1 MRVFLQ
7 QRPDAGEAPRYVQL
21 TLQPDLFG
29 GWELLR
35 ETGQIGG
42 RASLKREQYLLQD
55 EANAAFEKAR
65 DSHLKRGFQLSEK
78 LDAGMIGLN
87 RGMMSDPAAPFGG
100 VKASGLG
107 REGSHHGLIEFC
119 EAKYV
124 SVIW

>member
-42 RASLKREQYLLQD
+42 RATLKREQYLLQD

-65 DSHLKRGFQLSEK
+65 DSHLKRGFQLMFARGA
-78 LDAGMIGLN
+78 DA
-87 RGMMSDPAAPFGG
+87 PT
-100 VKASGLG
+100 
-107 REGSHHGLIEFC
+107 
-119 EAKYV
+119 
-124 SVIW
+124 

>member
-35 ETGQIGG
+35 ETGQNGG
-42 RASLKREQYLLQD
+42 RATLKREQYLLQD

-65 DSHLKRGFQLSEK
+65 DSHLKRGFQLMFARGA
-78 LDAGMIGLN
+78 DA
-87 RGMMSDPAAPFGG
+87 P
-100 VKASGLG
+100 K
-107 REGSHHGLIEFC
+107 
-119 EAKYV
+119 
-124 SVIW
+124 

>member
-42 RASLKREQYLLQD
+42 RATLKREQYLLQD

-65 DSHLKRGFQLSEK
+65 DSHLKRGFQLMFARGA
-78 LDAGMIGLN
+78 DA
-87 RGMMSDPAAPFGG
+87 P
-100 VKASGLG
+100 K
-107 REGSHHGLIEFC
+107 
-119 EAKYV
+119 
-124 SVIW
+124 

>member
-42 RASLKREQYLLQD
+42 RATLKSEQYLLQD

-65 DSHLKRGFQLSEK
+65 DSHLKRGFQLMFARGA
-78 LDAGMIGLN
+78 DA
-87 RGMMSDPAAPFGG
+87 P
-100 VKASGLG
+100 K
-107 REGSHHGLIEFC
+107 
-119 EAKYV
+119 
-124 SVIW
+124 

>member
-42 RASLKREQYLLQD
+42 RATLKREQYLLQD
-55 EANAAFEKAR
+55 EANTAFEKAR
-65 DSHLKRGFQLSEK
+65 DSHLKRGFQLMFARGA
-78 LDAGMIGLN
+78 DA
-87 RGMMSDPAAPFGG
+87 P
-100 VKASGLG
+100 K
-107 REGSHHGLIEFC
+107 
-119 EAKYV
+119 
-124 SVIW
+124 

>member
-35 ETGQIGG
+35 ESGQIGG

-65 DSHLKRGFQLSEK
+65 DSHLKRGFQLMFARGA
-78 LDAGMIGLN
+78 DA
-87 RGMMSDPAAPFGG
+87 P
-100 VKASGLG
+100 K
-107 REGSHHGLIEFC
+107 
-119 EAKYV
+119 
-124 SVIW
+124 

>member
-42 RASLKREQYLLQD
+42 RATLKREQYLLQD

-65 DSHLKRGFQLSEK
+65 DNHLKRGFQLMFARGA
-78 LDAGMIGLN
+78 DA
-87 RGMMSDPAAPFGG
+87 P
-100 VKASGLG
+100 K
-107 REGSHHGLIEFC
+107 
-119 EAKYV
+119 
-124 SVIW
+124 

>member
-42 RASLKREQYLLQD
+42 RATLKREQYLLQD

-65 DSHLKRGFQLSEK
+65 DSQLKRGFQLMFARGA
-78 LDAGMIGLN
+78 DA
-87 RGMMSDPAAPFGG
+87 P
-100 VKASGLG
+100 K
-107 REGSHHGLIEFC
+107 
-119 EAKYV
+119 
-124 SVIW
+124 